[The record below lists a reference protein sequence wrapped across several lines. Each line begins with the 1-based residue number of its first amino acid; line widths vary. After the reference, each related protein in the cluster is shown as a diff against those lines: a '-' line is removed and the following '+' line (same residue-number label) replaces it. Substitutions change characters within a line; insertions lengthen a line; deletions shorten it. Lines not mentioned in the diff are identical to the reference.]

1 MGGALRGSVPL
12 SFGPRSASKR
22 ERNTRQCRPSAAI
35 ASHSWPR
42 PGQVCISFEVLCN
55 SFDGSKE
62 CSVWLP
68 ISGIA
73 EPQFPGWRSKKR
85 ALELHGNGLAA
96 GGREDGRKRTSNNR
110 AAPRLHLA
118 RLRALSL
125 RHSL

>member
-1 MGGALRGSVPL
+1 MDAAPRGSGPS
-12 SFGPRSASKR
+12 SFGPRSALKR
-22 ERNTRQCRPSAAI
+22 EPNTRQSRPSAAI

-42 PGQVCISFEVLCN
+42 PGPGCISFEGLRN

-68 ISGIA
+68 LSEIV
-73 EPQFPGWRSKKR
+73 EPQFPVWRSKKR

-96 GGREDGRKRTSNNR
+96 GGREDGRKRTLNNR
-110 AAPRLHLA
+110 ATPRLHLA
-118 RLRALSL
+118 RLRALLL